1 MDATDLSQPSTPL
14 APPQASFYFY
24 DYETWGAD
32 PKKDRPAQFGGIR
45 TDLDLNPIGEPDMWY
60 CQLANDYLPHP
71 VAALITGL
79 TPQLCN
85 QKGLPETEFCRR
97 ILERFSQPNTCVL
110 GYNSLRF
117 DDEVTRYSLYRNFYE
132 PYGREWQQ
140 GNSRWDLI
148 DIVRACYALRPEG
161 IVWPEKADGSPSF
174 KLEDLTKA
182 NGLSHQRAHDA
193 LSDVYATIAIAK
205 LVKEKQPKL
214 FQYLLDLRKKTE
226 VSKLFD
232 LVNLTPLVHV
242 SGRFPAIQG
251 CVSWI
256 VPLAPHP
263 TNKNAVICYNLQAD
277 PKPLLE
283 LDLASLQQLLYT
295 KTADLDEDQ
304 QRLGLKLI
312 HINKCPVLS
321 PAKTLSE
328 QRAADL
334 GIDRAA
340 CLKHLDWLRQNR
352 AAIQPKVMELYQLP
366 TDYSVE
372 TNPDYQLYNGFVS
385 NEDKQRMEQLHLMS
399 ADQLASNPVLFSED
413 RLNQLL
419 FLYRARNYPQSLTDQ
434 EQQRWQRYR
443 SDKLTHGLDKPN
455 LTFEEFGL
463 ALENLAHEAGDDVKK
478 MNILKALFQYAQS
491 L

>member
-1 MDATDLSQPSTPL
+1 
-14 APPQASFYFY
+14 
-24 DYETWGAD
+24 
-32 PKKDRPAQFGGIR
+32 
-45 TDLDLNPIGEPDMWY
+45 
-60 CQLANDYLPHP
+60 
-71 VAALITGL
+71 
-79 TPQLCN
+79 
-85 QKGLPETEFCRR
+85 
-97 ILERFSQPNTCVL
+97 
-110 GYNSLRF
+110 
-117 DDEVTRYSLYRNFYE
+117 
-132 PYGREWQQ
+132 
-140 GNSRWDLI
+140 
-148 DIVRACYALRPEG
+148 
-161 IVWPEKADGSPSF
+161 
-174 KLEDLTKA
+174 LEDLTKA

-214 FQYLLDLRKKTE
+214 FQYLLGLRKKTE

-263 TNKNAVICYNLQAD
+263 SNKNAVICYNLQAD
-277 PKPLLE
+277 PAPLLE

-295 KTADLDEDQ
+295 KTADLDENQ

-312 HINKCPVLS
+312 HINKCPVLA

-334 GIDRAA
+334 GINRAA
-340 CLKHLDWLRQNR
+340 CLQHLDWLRQNR
-352 AAIQPKVMELYQLP
+352 SAIQPKVMELYQLP

-372 TNPDYQLYNGFVS
+372 TNPDYQLYNGFIS
-385 NEDKQRMEQLHLMS
+385 NEDKQRMEQLHQMS
-399 ADQLASNPVLFSED
+399 PDQLASNPVLFSED

-419 FLYRARNYPQSLTDQ
+419 FFYRARNYPHSLTHQ
-434 EQQRWQRYR
+434 EHQRWQRYR

-463 ALENLAHEAGDDVKK
+463 ALENLAHEAGDDAKK
-478 MNILKALFQYAQS
+478 MNILKALYQYAQS